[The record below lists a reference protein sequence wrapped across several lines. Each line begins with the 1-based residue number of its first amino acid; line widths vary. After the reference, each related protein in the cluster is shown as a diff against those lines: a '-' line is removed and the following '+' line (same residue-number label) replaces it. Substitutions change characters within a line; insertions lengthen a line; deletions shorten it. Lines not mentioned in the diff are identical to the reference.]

1 MGQLSVKSVR
11 IDEDGR
17 LLVIPDLP
25 PDRDFAFISRA
36 ARAARWDEAERAL
49 YTPAPETSTYFDRF
63 QHLAEAAADEYG
75 ELLVVSERTQFANVP
90 GFLEAEIREWRP
102 SRRLTRRCS

>member
-1 MGQLSVKSVR
+1 MGQLSVESVR

-17 LLVIPDLP
+17 LLVVPHLP
-25 PDRDFAFISRA
+25 PDRDFAFIYRA
-36 ARAARWDEAERAL
+36 ARGARWDQAERTL
-49 YTPAPETSTYFDRF
+49 YMPAPKSSSYFDCF
-63 QHLAEAAADEYG
+63 QHIAEAAADEYG

-90 GFLEAEIREWRP
+90 DSLEEEIREWRP